1 MAASPIRWLESYEFG
16 TQIVILALIFD
27 PLGIVLGYLA
37 HPMLGVSPI
46 IGAAIGAFAASW
58 ITGAWVLR
66 HVLTNDAA
74 DDPGVA

>member
-1 MAASPIRWLESYEFG
+1 
-16 TQIVILALIFD
+16 
-27 PLGIVLGYLA
+27 
-37 HPMLGVSPI
+37 MLGVSPI